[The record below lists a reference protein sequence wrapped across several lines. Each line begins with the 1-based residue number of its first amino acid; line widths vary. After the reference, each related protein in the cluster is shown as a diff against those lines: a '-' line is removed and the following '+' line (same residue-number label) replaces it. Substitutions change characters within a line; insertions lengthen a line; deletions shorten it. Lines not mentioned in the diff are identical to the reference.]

1 MQIFI
6 VLSLALNIA
15 VLLPVCYGIVTDAE
29 WARESYG
36 EATPA
41 RGILLSIYLSIVLV
55 STGLLFYREPK
66 YVAALILVQI
76 IYKAITPFAVDTI
89 SNPVI
94 ISNLLIAAFH
104 SVTLFI
110 ILQQGDRLNIAS

>member
-1 MQIFI
+1 MQILI

-15 VLLPVCYGIVTDAE
+15 VLLPVCYGIVTDAA

-36 EATPA
+36 EVTAA
-41 RGILLSIYLSIVLV
+41 RGILLSIYLSILLV

-76 IYKAITPFAVDTI
+76 IYKVITPFAVGTI

-94 ISNLLIAAFH
+94 ISNLLIAGFH
-104 SVTLFI
+104 SITLFLI
-110 ILQQGDRLNIAS
+110 FRKT